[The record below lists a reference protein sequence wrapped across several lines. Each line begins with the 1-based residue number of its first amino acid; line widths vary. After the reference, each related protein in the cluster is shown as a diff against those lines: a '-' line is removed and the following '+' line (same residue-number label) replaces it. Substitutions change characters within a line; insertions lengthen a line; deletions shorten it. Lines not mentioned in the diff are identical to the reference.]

1 MKFVCDG
8 CQTRYSIADEKV
20 RQRILRIRCKTC
32 GHVITVQS
40 GEVVPGP
47 QDFSG
52 RAGSDAGPSA
62 GAAARPSAGL
72 SRASASAR
80 EWFVAVDGKGQ
91 GPLNCT
97 DAAKVIV
104 SLKPEQSVHVWKDG
118 MDGWKRPS
126 DVAIIAQEISVLR
139 RSPLEAPP
147 VVTSSVLRP
156 APARADS
163 VPRVRAP
170 GSRPQPLPTGSAGSG
185 PKPAQPSSGVKAAP
199 VSGSGPKVAPPPL
212 PGSGP
217 KAVPPALS
225 GSAPKAVPPALSGSA
240 PKAAPPAIAG
250 SGPKAVPP
258 PIPGS
263 QPKTRPSVSAQLV
276 TAGSSS
282 PSLKKGPALPGVTPM
297 SSGHSAPEAEFE
309 EAPATK
315 PEKRPSAPLA
325 VVAPGAP
332 VAATGQPTAP
342 RDGTADDEFDQAQK
356 TPPSGHPLPPIVA
369 QASDGHAQKPL
380 PTASSAG
387 VHPPV
392 LPQPPIR
399 PSSLFGNV
407 ALAPPEPWKAPEQ
420 SGLSKL
426 AALTRRHRHLKY
438 AMAASAVVVLV
449 ILVILAS
456 WKADSGK
463 AATAVSQP
471 PVHAPQVAPVVEVEP
486 LPQGENSAAPGAE
499 PKGRT
504 APRAARRPAAVHSAG
519 SSAKAAAADD
529 DPFEGPSPASHSTE
543 RPAPVVAPDQ
553 SRRSHSGPSGGAV
566 REVSQSQISE
576 VVRNKE
582 NQAGLKTCYE
592 RALKRDSRLRAGRL
606 DITVSIGVSGVVQGV
621 QVHGPSDFLII
632 EDCIKNAVRHW
643 HFPANVDEYGTSFPL
658 IMQGG

>member
-40 GEVVPGP
+40 GEVIAGP
-47 QDFSG
+47 QDYSG
-52 RAGSDAGPSA
+52 RTGADAGPSPSS
-62 GAAARPSAGL
+62 AARPSSGL
-72 SRASASAR
+72 SRASAGAR
-80 EWFVAVDGKGQ
+80 EWFVAVDGKEQ
-91 GPLNCT
+91 GPLTRT

-104 SLKPEQSVHVWKDG
+104 SLQPEKSVRVWKEG

-126 DVAIIAQEISVLR
+126 DVAILAQEISVLR
-139 RSPLEAPP
+139 RSPLDAPL
-147 VVTSSVLRP
+147 VGSSSALRP
-156 APARADS
+156 APARTGS
-163 VPRVRAP
+163 VSGVRAP
-170 GSRPQPLPTGSAGSG
+170 GSRPKPLPTGTSGSG
-185 PKPAQPSSGVKAAP
+185 PKLAQPGSGLKSPP
-199 VSGSGPKVAPPPL
+199 VSGSGLKAAPPPF

-217 KAVPPALS
+217 KAVPPAIS
-225 GSAPKAVPPALSGSA
+225 GSAPKAVPPAIS
-240 PKAAPPAIAG
+240 G

-263 QPKTRPSVSAQLV
+263 QPKARPSVPAQLV

-297 SSGHSAPEAEFE
+297 SSAHSAPETEFDK
-309 EAPATK
+309 APATR

-325 VVAPGAP
+325 VVASGAP
-332 VAATGQPTAP
+332 VAATVQPAAP
-342 RDGTADDEFDQAQK
+342 RDGGADDEFDQAQK
-356 TPPSGHPLPPIVA
+356 TPPSGHPLPPIVDA
-369 QASDGHAQKPL
+369 VGAGHSSTAPL
-380 PTASSAG
+380 AG
-387 VHPPV
+387 VHLPV
-392 LPQPPIR
+392 LPQPANFSAGGPSAAAAIR

-407 ALAPPEPWKAPEQ
+407 ALAPPEPWRTADAQ

-438 AMAASAVVVLV
+438 VVAASAVVVLV
-449 ILVILAS
+449 IFVILLS
-456 WKADSGK
+456 WRTDSGK
-463 AATAVSQP
+463 GATAASKP
-471 PVHAPQVAPVVEVEP
+471 EGHAPEVAPLAKVEP
-486 LPQGENSAAPGAE
+486 LPQDESAVAPGAE

-504 APRAARRPAAVHSAG
+504 ATRSPRRQAAVHSAG
-519 SSAKAAAADD
+519 SSVKAAAVGE
-529 DPFEGPSPASHSTE
+529 DPFEGPSAPSHSTE
-543 RPAPVVAPDQ
+543 RPAPVVTPDQ

-592 RALKRDSRLRAGRL
+592 RALKRDGRLRAGRL
-606 DITVSIGVSGVVQGV
+606 DITVSIGAMGSVQSV

-632 EDCIKNAVRHW
+632 EGCIKNAVRHW
-643 HFPANVDEYGTSFPL
+643 HFPANVDEYATSFPL
-658 IMQGG
+658 ILQGG